1 MNNNDKPTIRHFDD
15 IPFTADVSAH
25 EGNMIVFGRT
35 DAGKTGLLQS
45 IVSEYSADAVRQGIS
60 IAPTPPS
67 EDEIVGEYSADAVR
81 QGISIA
87 PTPPSEDEAKS

>member
-15 IPFTADVSAH
+15 FRFTSDVSGAA
-25 EGNMIVFGRT
+25 GNMIVCGQT
-35 DAGKTGLLQS
+35 GAGKTVLLQS
-45 IVSEYSADAVRQGIS
+45 IV
-60 IAPTPPS
+60 
-67 EDEIVGEYSADAVR
+67 GEYSVDAVR

>member
-15 IPFTADVSAH
+15 FPFTGSDFAQV
-25 EGNMIVFGRT
+25 GNIIVCGRT
-35 DAGKTGLLQS
+35 GAGKTTLMQT
-45 IVSEYSADAVRQGIS
+45 IVDK
-60 IAPTPPS
+60 
-67 EDEIVGEYSADAVR
+67 YSADAVR

>member
-15 IPFTADVSAH
+15 FPFTGSDFARV
-25 EGNMIVFGRT
+25 GNIIVCGQSG
-35 DAGKTGLLQS
+35 AGKTGPLQS
-45 IVSEYSADAVRQGIS
+45 IVSEYSLDAVRQGICIS
-60 IAPTPPS
+60 P
-67 EDEIVGEYSADAVR
+67 EYSADAVR

>member
-15 IPFTADVSAH
+15 FPFTGSDFARV
-25 EGNMIVFGRT
+25 GNIIDCGRT
-35 DAGKTGLLQS
+35 GAGKTTLMQS
-45 IVSEYSADAVRQGIS
+45 TVDKYSV
-60 IAPTPPS
+60 
-67 EDEIVGEYSADAVR
+67 DAVR

>member
-15 IPFTADVSAH
+15 FPFTGSDFARV
-25 EGNMIVFGRT
+25 GNIIVCGRT
-35 DAGKTGLLQS
+35 GAGKTTLMQS
-45 IVSEYSADAVRQGIS
+45 TVDK
-60 IAPTPPS
+60 
-67 EDEIVGEYSADAVR
+67 YSADAVR

>member
-15 IPFTADVSAH
+15 FPFTGDVSGDA
-25 EGNMIVFGRT
+25 GNMIVCGRSG
-35 DAGKTGLLQS
+35 AGRMTLMQS
-45 IVSEYSADAVRQGIS
+45 IVDK
-60 IAPTPPS
+60 
-67 EDEIVGEYSADAVR
+67 YSADAVR

>member
-15 IPFTADVSAH
+15 FPFTGSDFARV
-25 EGNMIVFGRT
+25 GNIIVCGRSG
-35 DAGKTGLLQS
+35 AGKTTLMQS
-45 IVSEYSADAVRQGIS
+45 IVDKYSADAVQ
-60 IAPTPPS
+60 
-67 EDEIVGEYSADAVR
+67 